1 MSQGKVARFCPSVWD
16 SQPSNAMRRD
26 VGFRFGS
33 GAGAKIQDRVTG
45 RKNNGAATF
54 SAGGDFA
61 WRLKLFLSL
70 YMYLAAA

>member
-1 MSQGKVARFCPSVWD
+1 
-16 SQPSNAMRRD
+16 MRRD